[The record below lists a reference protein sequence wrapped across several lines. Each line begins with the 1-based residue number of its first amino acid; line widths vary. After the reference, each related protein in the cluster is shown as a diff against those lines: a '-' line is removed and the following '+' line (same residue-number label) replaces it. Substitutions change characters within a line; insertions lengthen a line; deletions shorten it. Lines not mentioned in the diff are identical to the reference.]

1 MYRNFFPYVHYQP
14 HIPTCT
20 HQHNSYNH
28 NHPSCTHHHPSCT
41 NHYNSYTHQH
51 PSSTHHHPHALITTP
66 HKLISIPHIIIIT
79 GAHFNLALCYE
90 HGVGLPKDE
99 KEAIKI
105 YRMLAE
111 KYDYSLAAK
120 ALTRLQIV

>member
-1 MYRNFFPYVHYQP
+1 M
-14 HIPTCT
+14 
-20 HQHNSYNH
+20 
-28 NHPSCTHHHPSCT
+28 
-41 NHYNSYTHQH
+41 
-51 PSSTHHHPHALITTP
+51 
-66 HKLISIPHIIIIT
+66 HKLISIPHTIIIT